1 MKEQALN
8 VTERISPE
16 KLYSGEV
23 FEPFI
28 NKVSVIIIAPNGE
41 PYILNDNGEDNYND
55 VFSKIPNR
63 VIKGI
68 VMDLHYGVL
77 KAQALSQKGYIVMI
91 GNSPSA
97 KKNRRD
103 YNNKHLFL
111 PQEELN
117 DAQNLAFENLLSKFD
132 FCGIDTKD
140 IPVGLSLTI
149 HIGNTK
155 TETIN
160 LKSNNDRAKK
170 KLILKTIK
178 ETRLQIEQGKD
189 R

>member
-1 MKEQALN
+1 MKEKTLN
-8 VTERISPE
+8 VTERIYPE

-55 VFSKIPNR
+55 VFSKIPNK
-63 VIKGI
+63 VIKSI
-68 VMDLHYGVL
+68 VKDLHYGVL
-77 KAQALSQKGYIVMI
+77 KAQALSKNGYVVMI

-103 YNNKHLFL
+103 YNNKHLYL

-117 DAQNLAFENLLSKFD
+117 SAQILTFENLLSKFD

-140 IPVGLSLTI
+140 IPTGLSLTI
-149 HIGNTK
+149 HNGNRIIC
-155 TETIN
+155 TIDI
-160 LKSNNDRAKK
+160 KNNSDKAKK
-170 KLILKTIK
+170 EKLLKTI
-178 ETRLQIEQGKD
+178 EEARLQIKQGSF

>member
-1 MKEQALN
+1 MKEKTLN
-8 VTERISPE
+8 VTERIYPE

-28 NKVSVIIIAPNGE
+28 NKVSVIIIDPNGE

-68 VMDLHYGVL
+68 VKDLHYGVL

-117 DAQNLAFENLLSKFD
+117 DAQNLTFENLLSKFD

-160 LKSNNDRAKK
+160 LKSNNDRATK

>member
-1 MKEQALN
+1 MKEQESN
-8 VTERISPE
+8 VTKMICPE

-41 PYILNDNGEDNYND
+41 PYTLNDNGEDNYND
-55 VFSKIPNR
+55 VFSKIPNKN
-63 VIKGI
+63 IKGI
-68 VMDLHYGVL
+68 VKDLYYGTL
-77 KAQALSQKGYIVMI
+77 KAQALAQKGYIVMI

-97 KKNRRD
+97 KKNIRD
-103 YNNKHLFL
+103 YNNKHLYL

-117 DAQNLAFENLLSKFD
+117 NAQNLVFENLLSKFD

-140 IPVGLSLTI
+140 IPAGLSLTI

-160 LKSNNDRAKK
+160 IKSNNDRATTKQ
-170 KLILKTIK
+170 ILKTIK
-178 ETRLQIEQGKD
+178 ETRLQIKQGNY